1 MMDRAIAW
9 LWPDTKLEDVR
20 LLCELVLELNRR
32 GFGRLRCFPQWS
44 PNGMSLRCS
53 IAISRESR
61 PSNHHCWEHLWWLG
75 MHGQRFKWE
84 LPAVGSASR
93 SAAVLK
99 ANTSSDGFLAQVLG
113 SEFSGDALG
122 DSGGYAEW
130 LGTVLAR
137 PEHIIPVLLWDWYGN
152 PTEIETIPKC
162 AARLPFPPDFFSFRS
177 DLSGLRASLDRESTA
192 ADFRAHVATMRTD
205 PAGRDPLQP
214 REASDVQ
221 KILAARQRVQ
231 ARRCRRQHRSYLRH
245 L

>member
-1 MMDRAIAW
+1 M
-9 LWPDTKLEDVR
+9 
-20 LLCELVLELNRR
+20 
-32 GFGRLRCFPQWS
+32 
-44 PNGMSLRCS
+44 
-53 IAISRESR
+53 
-61 PSNHHCWEHLWWLG
+61 
-75 MHGQRFKWE
+75 
-84 LPAVGSASR
+84 ASR
-93 SAAVLK
+93 
-99 ANTSSDGFLAQVLG
+99 VLG